1 MMKSFHVFGQDL
13 KSAFKKP
20 KVFIPILVVL
30 FIPVLYSGLFL
41 NAFWDPYG
49 KMNELPVAVVNTDQ
63 GAVYNDKSGY
73 WEVEFNNKHNG
84 YGPKSG
90 VVNKYKDGNITSRE
104 GLTGGGGEPAAG
116 NEGN

>member
-63 GAVYNDKSGY
+63 GAVYNDKSL
-73 WEVEFNNKHNG
+73 EVGQNLIDELKKAMISTGN
-84 YGPKSG
+84 SSL
-90 VVNKYKDGNITSRE
+90 VNKQIKAWKTINII
-104 GLTGGGGEPAAG
+104 
-116 NEGN
+116 

>member
-13 KSAFKKP
+13 KSALKKP

-63 GAVYNDKSGY
+63 GAVYNDKSL
-73 WEVEFNNKHNG
+73 EVGQNLIDELKKAMISTGN
-84 YGPKSG
+84 SSL
-90 VVNKYKDGNITSRE
+90 VNKQIKAWKTINII
-104 GLTGGGGEPAAG
+104 
-116 NEGN
+116 

>member
-63 GAVYNDKSGY
+63 GAVYNDKSL
-73 WEVEFNNKHNG
+73 EVGQNLVDELKKVMISNG
-84 YGPKSG
+84 NS
-90 VVNKYKDGNITSRE
+90 
-104 GLTGGGGEPAAG
+104 
-116 NEGN
+116 

>member
-63 GAVYNDKSGY
+63 GQSTTTN
-73 WEVEFNNKHNG
+73 
-84 YGPKSG
+84 P
-90 VVNKYKDGNITSRE
+90 SRSVRIWSM
-104 GLTGGGGEPAAG
+104 
-116 NEGN
+116 N